1 MDSVAFLTTTTR
13 KIDVLGAILVETVEV
28 VAGFVE
34 GMLPEVLIECTVVE
48 VVCVVKNDVAPGQP
62 ENHIAQFHHNL
73 VIIGA
78 DDANM
83 RLAGQAVTD
92 MGGGLVVVDDGAVVA
107 SLALPIAGLM
117 SDRPAVEVSEAYQRL
132 LDAAAGQGSTL
143 HDPFMAMSFM
153 ALEVI
158 PKLKLTDKGLVD
170 VEQFQFVDLFV

>member
-1 MDSVAFLTTTTR
+1 M
-13 KIDVLGAILVETVEV
+13 
-28 VAGFVE
+28 
-34 GMLPEVLIECTVVE
+34 
-48 VVCVVKNDVAPGQP
+48 
-62 ENHIAQFHHNL
+62 
-73 VIIGA
+73 
-78 DDANM
+78 
-83 RLAGQAVTD
+83 AGQAVTD

-132 LDAAAGQGSTL
+132 LDAAAAQGSTL